1 MVQVRSLAEEDD
13 EVFTGDI
20 SLDEVRWFFSALFYV
35 HQGLLD
41 TEGDETVPSYVVS
54 EVSVFKFKQLVS
66 AVVKVTVEETN
77 VESMDTTDADDTE
90 TITLT
95 RNKVLLLFMYVHIQD
110 VCRVLGML
118 LVQLMGPICQPEIF
132 I

>member
-1 MVQVRSLAEEDD
+1 MVQVRSLAEED

-20 SLDEVRWFFSALFYV
+20 SLDEVRWCLVPYFYV
-35 HQGLLD
+35 RQGLLD
-41 TEGDETVPSYVVS
+41 AEGDETVPSYVVS

-118 LVQLMGPICQPEIF
+118 LVQPMGPICQQEIF